1 MPSVTISNLSL
12 QNDGPI
18 LEVHFCIP
26 QQLEQ
31 QYVAQGTPIP
41 APVIVKSL
49 IDTGCFSCIIQDGIP
64 QKLGLVPIGSTTI
77 TTPSS
82 QAHNYYAYFM
92 RMIIPTHNNLSY
104 EGVFIAAPLQG
115 QNIECLMGRDLLA
128 NGILI
133 YLGNANQ
140 FTPSLL

>member
-1 MPSVTISNLSL
+1 MPSVTISNPAL

-31 QYVAQGTPIP
+31 QYIAQGIPIP
-41 APVIVKSL
+41 APVIVKAL
-49 IDTGCFSCIIQDGIP
+49 IDTGAFSCVVQDTIP
-64 QKLGLVPIGSTTI
+64 QKLGLAPVGATTI

-82 QAHNYYAYFM
+82 QAHPCNAYFM

-104 EGVFIAAPLQG
+104 EGVFIGAPLQG
-115 QNIECLMGRDLLA
+115 QSIECLIGRDLLS

-133 YLGNANQ
+133 YLGNNNQ
-140 FTPSLL
+140 FTLSLL